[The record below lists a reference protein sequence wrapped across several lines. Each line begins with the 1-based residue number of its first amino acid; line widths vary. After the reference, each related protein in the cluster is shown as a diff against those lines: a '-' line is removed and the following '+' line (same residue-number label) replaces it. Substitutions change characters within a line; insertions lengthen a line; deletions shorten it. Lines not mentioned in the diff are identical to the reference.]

1 MSKDLFYIDRMGL
14 FFSFRQEQCRVSQIP
29 LIIREEEARNIAILL
44 ITRNRL
50 ATVALLTYIS
60 KTLLVKKRRTILLIA
75 TPLKVRPPASLASE
89 RSRYVLPH
97 TPVSPALYS
106 DYSPPE
112 LRDERLSRVMRVL
125 IIRKLELPF
134 QPYDSK

>member
-1 MSKDLFYIDRMGL
+1 MSKDLFYIDRMDL

-29 LIIREEEARNIAILL
+29 LIIREEEARNI
-44 ITRNRL
+44 
-50 ATVALLTYIS
+50 
-60 KTLLVKKRRTILLIA
+60 TILLIA
-75 TPLKVRPPASLASE
+75 TPLQVRPPASLASE

-112 LRDERLSRVMRVL
+112 LRDERLSRVMRVP